1 MDTTTPAGDELVA
14 SSVPGADKALHTG
27 HLLYAAEILV
37 ATLREKLASR
47 AYPPSVRQRYEER
60 LVEVVETRDHLD
72 DAYREALAAVRAA
85 SPMTADLVD
94 DAVWRVQLIEED

>member
-14 SSVPGADKALHTG
+14 SSVPGADKALHVG

-47 AYPPSVRQRYEER
+47 AYPPRLRQKYEER
-60 LVEVVETRDHLD
+60 LVEVVEKRDRLD
-72 DAYREALAAVRAA
+72 DDYRQALAAVRAA
-85 SPMTADLVD
+85 NPMTADLID
-94 DAVWRVQLIEED
+94 DAVWRVHLVEGD